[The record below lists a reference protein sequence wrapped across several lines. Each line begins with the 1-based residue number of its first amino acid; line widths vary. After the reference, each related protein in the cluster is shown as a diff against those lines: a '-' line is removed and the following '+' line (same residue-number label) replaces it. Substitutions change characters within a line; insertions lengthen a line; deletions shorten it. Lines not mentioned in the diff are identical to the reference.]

1 MTKGFPSYPPGT
13 EHLATKGVGDFV
25 FGGNVALGDN
35 PGGAGA
41 VTVRA
46 AESTLRSLNPS
57 QSFELCI
64 AVQAAVRTIADNLA
78 KAKRRVFTA
87 SGDEVVGGP
96 AFEWVNRPNEYS
108 DGSKFIRDLMTW
120 YNIAGEFAGLKQT
133 LDGRLSILPIA
144 PPRLQYWTY
153 RQYSQRSE
161 VGSWRYTWY
170 DGKQDE
176 ILDSSLLFAA
186 MFNPSDGVRGL
197 SPLVTGAVE
206 VGTLHWSGRYNQSF
220 FQNGAVP
227 SHLVSLP
234 EGTPRREREDF
245 ARRYLAEYS
254 TYNHNGHKV
263 MVVAGGDIK
272 VHPLEQPF
280 QDGAFMELRK
290 QMLQQVAMLYRVPA
304 IEIGLYDKARFDTAA
319 EERKLFMES
328 TLMPQADMLTA
339 AIQQQVFD
347 RHFLASQAQTRRSK
361 MGKALSARFDA
372 ARAESGGGLVF
383 LIDTDTLPIANTI
396 KVAQAEHAI
405 KFRQAFGASLKE
417 TVDFFGIEMDDR
429 PEREDVYL
437 LATERNITHP
447 EKNIEV
453 MSAQMKA
460 DAAAKKPEPKPKK
473 PAKKALHKL
482 RTLSVK
488 GAVEGRVWAL
498 AEADVGFPMFAAEC
512 RATLKPLI
520 ESKNIE
526 GVKAWFDTIDPAD
539 VEN

>member
-1 MTKGFPSYPPGT
+1 MKAFYPPGT
-13 EHLATKGVGDFV
+13 EPVTKGVSDFV
-25 FGGNVALGDN
+25 FGGNATFGDN
-35 PGGAGA
+35 VGGAGS

-46 AESTLRSLNPS
+46 SESSLRSLSPI
-57 QSFELCI
+57 QSYELCV
-64 AVQAAVRTIADNLA
+64 AVQAAVRTISENLA
-78 KAKRRVFTA
+78 KAKRRIFTS
-87 SGDEVVGGP
+87 SGEEVLGGP
-96 AFEWVNRPNEYS
+96 AFDFINRPNPYS
-108 DGSKFIRDLMTW
+108 DGSKFIRDLVTW
-120 YNIAGEFAGLKQT
+120 YNISGELAGYKSMSAGK
-133 LDGRLSILPIA
+133 LSVLPIA
-144 PPRLQYWTY
+144 PPRLTYWNFKH
-153 RQYSQRSE
+153 YSERSE
-161 VGSWRYTWY
+161 VGSWRYTWE
-170 DGKQDE
+170 DGQQE
-176 ILDSSLLFAA
+176 QILDSNLLFANT
-186 MFNPSDGVRGL
+186 FNPNDPVRGL
-197 SPLVTGAVE
+197 SPLVTGSVE

-234 EGTPRREREDF
+234 EGTPRRERDDF

-254 TYNHNGHKV
+254 AYSHNAHKV

-304 IEIGLYDKARFDTAA
+304 IEIGLYDKARFDTAS

-339 AIQQQVFD
+339 AIQQQIFD
-347 RHFLASQAQTRRSK
+347 RYFLASQATTRPAK
-361 MGKALSARFDA
+361 MSKALSDRFDSV
-372 ARAESGGGLVF
+372 RAESGGGLVF

-417 TVDFFGIEMDDR
+417 TVDFFGIELEDR

-437 LATERNITHP
+437 LATERNVTHP

-460 DAAAKKPEPKPKK
+460 DAAPKEAPKPKK

-488 GAVEGRVWAL
+488 GAVDGCVWSL
-498 AEADVGFPMFAAEC
+498 AEADVGFPLFTAEC

-526 GVKAWFDTIDPAD
+526 GVKAWFDTIDLATL
-539 VEN
+539 EN